1 MNFLKA
7 RVGTINNML
16 PVFLMLFMLIIYVCI
31 GMWIFLSAIS
41 NQTERCHNTCLSDII
56 LLGTSILSNCHKMH
70 REDFMIGSMHN
81 FSIEID
87 IICVNSAVQYFHLCV
102 SNGKKEIA

>member
-1 MNFLKA
+1 MN
-7 RVGTINNML
+7 
-16 PVFLMLFMLIIYVCI
+16 
-31 GMWIFLSAIS
+31 FLSAIS
-41 NQTERCHNTCLSDII
+41 YQTEGRHNTCLSDIV

-87 IICVNSAVQYFHLCV
+87 IICVKSAVQYFHLCV